1 MFISKRS
8 KKLLKAAVSSK
19 PEAQDLYSG
28 PGLAKA
34 YRICD
39 EGEALLILQ
48 ALKEQGLIFI
58 PYASRP
64 DLFSL
69 TEMGLAYEEFCFHM
83 SIDFF
88 KCSVLCPVVVTL
100 LTEAA
105 IHGGP
110 LLLKSLL
117 QLV

>member
-28 PGLAKA
+28 TGLART

-48 ALKEQGLIFI
+48 ALKERGLISI

-88 KCSVLCPVVVTL
+88 KRSVLCPVVVTL

>member
-8 KKLLKAAVSSK
+8 RKLLKAAVSSK
-19 PEAQDLYSG
+19 PGAQDLYSG
-28 PGLAKA
+28 PSLAKA
-34 YRICD
+34 HRICD
-39 EGEALLILQ
+39 EGEALIILQ
-48 ALKEQGLIFI
+48 ALKEQGLIAI

-69 TEMGLAYEEFCFHM
+69 TEMGIAYEEFCFHM
-83 SIDFF
+83 SMDFF
-88 KCSVLCPVVVTL
+88 KHSVLCPIVVTI
-100 LTEAA
+100 LTEAV
-105 IHGGP
+105 IHVGP

>member
-1 MFISKRS
+1 MFISNRS
-8 KKLLKAAVSSK
+8 RKLLKAAVSST
-19 PEAQDLYSG
+19 PGAQELYSG
-28 PGLAKA
+28 PNLAA
-34 YRICD
+34 ARRICS

-48 ALKEQGLIFI
+48 ALKEQGLISI

-83 SIDFF
+83 SVDFF
-88 KCSVLCPVVVTL
+88 KHSVLCPIAVTV
-100 LTEAA
+100 LTEAV

-110 LLLKSLL
+110 ILLKMLL
-117 QLV
+117 RLV

>member
-8 KKLLKAAVSSK
+8 RKLLKAAVSSK
-19 PEAQDLYSG
+19 PGAQDLYSG
-28 PGLAKA
+28 PDLAKA
-34 YRICD
+34 RKICS

-48 ALKEQGLIFI
+48 ALKEQGLISI

-69 TEMGLAYEEFCFHM
+69 TEMGLAYEEFCFHV
-83 SIDFF
+83 SVDFF
-88 KCSVLCPVVVTL
+88 KRSVLCPIVVTI
-100 LTEAA
+100 LTEAV

-110 LLLKSLL
+110 ILLKLML